1 MKNQCKEWGEGVILS
16 LAAGG
21 VVAVLAV
28 LYAPIVW
35 KLAQQT
41 LFYADVEGLC
51 DLLSTRGTPGGFLDW
66 LGRGCQVTGL
76 GSFAWLT
83 HALAAMGTILLWRCV
98 FRDQQKGLGPILSFP
113 AALLPIF
120 PALLAGTAL
129 WLIDDYSAGF
139 RNTFG
144 LWTAMGVYALGRR
157 TRAWI
162 AAAVAVVLF
171 PWFGFYSLLGAM
183 ALDIRCWVLVVVPAM
198 TSGLLYHDLCLDS
211 LYLGSSSILD
221 RLRLCSLNAWTVGA
235 FACFFVAAAIDRRAV
250 DPLVRQLAKVGARV
264 AGKLPA
270 VCRRSPSGYVRAGVL
285 AAVGVALVADVWS
298 SRPKP
303 DLRGQMAREH
313 AVVEGRWADVL
324 KVTPL
329 NGNALRMES
338 AYRILALARL
348 GQLPDKLF
356 DEPLWSSQESTDAQ
370 EELMD
375 GHELLFAYGMLLPA
389 RRYLYETMATKDWM
403 PRHFQVLGDIAF
415 LFDEGALAERNY
427 KQLLRCPY
435 YRDFAKARLAVLHAA
450 KPTLP
455 PDLEIVANQARTI
468 NAMLSS
474 NKVEFFD
481 IQQNVEQL
489 IYNHFVNVKNCDGA
503 TARFCLACMLLK
515 KKHDTLALNKALL
528 DNMFGG
534 PANVPRVLQQAL
546 VVSGKYPADSI
557 LPDVYQEAQAF
568 RVDAQR
574 VATGQIDQSLFLA
587 RWASTYYFYNEFVK

>member
-76 GSFAWLT
+76 GSCAWVF
-83 HALAAMGTILLWRCV
+83 HGLAAMVTVLLWRAV
-98 FRDQQKGLGPILSFP
+98 FRRQQQGLGPILSFP
-113 AALLPIF
+113 AALLPVF
-120 PALLAGTAL
+120 PAFLAGTAL

-139 RNTFG
+139 RNTLG
-144 LWTAMGVYALGRR
+144 LWSAFGIYALGRR
-157 TRAWI
+157 TRVWV
-162 AAAVAVVLF
+162 AALVSIVLF
-171 PWFGFYSLLGAM
+171 PWFGFYVLLGAM
-183 ALDIRCWVLVVVPAM
+183 ALDVRCWVLAFVPAL
-198 TSGLLYHDLCLDS
+198 TSPLLYHDLAFDT
-211 LYLGSSSILD
+211 LYLGSSAILD
-221 RLRLCSLNAWTVGA
+221 RLRACALNFWTVGA
-235 FACFFVAAAIDRRAV
+235 FLCFFIAAWIDRREA
-250 DPLVRQLAKVGARV
+250 DPLARQLAKLVRKIPLQKVDFLLRPRV
-264 AGKLPA
+264 
-270 VCRRSPSGYVRAGVL
+270 RMGVL
-285 AAVGVALVADVWS
+285 AAVGIVLVTSLWAM
-298 SRPKP
+298 RPHP
-303 DLRGQMAREH
+303 DLRSQMAREH

-324 KVTPL
+324 TVKPL

-348 GQLPDKLF
+348 GQLPDRLF

-427 KQLLRCPY
+427 KLLLRCPY
-435 YRDFAKARLAVLHAA
+435 YRDFARARLAVLHSE

-455 PDLEIVANQARTI
+455 KELEAIANQARTI

-489 IYNHFVNVKNCDGA
+489 IYNHYVNVKNCDG
-503 TARFCLACMLLK
+503 TIARFCLASMLLK

-534 PANVPRVLQQAL
+534 PAAVPRVLQQAL
-546 VVSGKYPADSI
+546 VVSGKYPANAI
-557 LPDVYQEAQAF
+557 LPEIQQEAQAF
-568 RVDAQR
+568 RIDAER
-574 VATGQIDQSLFLA
+574 VANGMIDQSLFLA